1 MGKVVM
7 KTEERL
13 PLREM
18 SARAECGISPPPS
31 SPAEAESDHVT
42 SSCGGDDDRIYD
54 GIVQDKNSDNDS
66 RSIESSVDTMRVGCT
81 WWGLV
86 LASLASASPARLQET
101 KQAPLNVQGTPR
113 PLVIWHGLGDT
124 ALSKGIQGFIED
136 IQSTRP
142 GIFVYSVQIPEGGSE
157 DDERKAGFV
166 PPLLLSMT
174 SGRS

>member
-1 MGKVVM
+1 MAFS
-7 KTEERL
+7 T
-13 PLREM
+13 
-18 SARAECGISPPPS
+18 
-31 SPAEAESDHVT
+31 AEAESGHVT
-42 SSCGGDDDRIYD
+42 FRCGGDDDWLDD
-54 GIVQDKNSDNDS
+54 GIAQDKDKDSDS
-66 RSIESSVDTMRVGCT
+66 RSIEDSVDTMRVGCT

-86 LASLASASPARLQET
+86 LAGLASASPARLQ
-101 KQAPLNVQGTPR
+101 QAPLNVQKTQTPR

-166 PPLLLSMT
+166 PPLY
-174 SGRS
+174 